1 MNFRELGKTGVKI
14 SEVGIG
20 LWEYHSGPELLRK
33 AIDMGATFI
42 DTAELFEDPV
52 PGQVE
57 AEQVV
62 GQAIKGVRDKV
73 FVANKTNHWRR
84 ADVFKSCETSL
95 KNLGIDCIDLYSVHW
110 PNAKTP
116 MEETIGAMEELA
128 EQGKVR
134 FLGVSNF
141 SIGEMKRA
149 QAALRKH
156 QIVSTQL
163 RYNLIDRTI
172 ETRLLPYCREMGVTV
187 IGFSPLGHS
196 FQRILER
203 DPEDALGKVARETGK
218 SKAQVAL
225 KWCLR
230 QPGLVTI
237 PKTNSETHM
246 AENCSVSEWQLTPE
260 QISLL
265 DKKVLFRR
273 RSAVEAAVRRSARG
287 FFQVLNLDFNT
298 RNLKVRVVR
307 R

>member
-1 MNFRELGKTGVKI
+1 VKVSEIGV
-14 SEVGIG
+14 G
-20 LWEYHSGPELLRK
+20 LWDYRSGPELLRK
-33 AIDMGATFI
+33 AIDLGVTFI

-52 PGQVE
+52 SGE
-57 AEQVV
+57 AEAEVVV
-62 GQAIKGVRDKV
+62 GQAIKGIRDKV

-95 KNLGIDCIDLYSVHW
+95 KKLGIDRIDLYSVHW

-116 MEETIGAMEELA
+116 MEETIGAMEELV

-156 QIVSTQL
+156 KIVSTQL

-172 ETRLLPYCREMGVTV
+172 EPRLLPYCRENGITV

-196 FQRILER
+196 FQRVLER
-203 DPEDALGKVARETGK
+203 DPEDALGKVAKECGK
-218 SKAQVAL
+218 TKAQVAL
-225 KWCLR
+225 NWCIR
-230 QPGLVTI
+230 QPGLITI
-237 PKTNSETHM
+237 PKTNSKSHM
-246 AENCSVSEWQLTPE
+246 VENCASSGWQLSEEHCSFLE
-260 QISLL
+260 Q
-265 DKKVLFRR
+265 KVQFRR
-273 RSAVEAAVRRSARG
+273 RGELEAAVRRLARG
-287 FFQVLNLDFNT
+287 LFQKLSLDFNRRT
-298 RNLKVRVVR
+298 LTLRVVR